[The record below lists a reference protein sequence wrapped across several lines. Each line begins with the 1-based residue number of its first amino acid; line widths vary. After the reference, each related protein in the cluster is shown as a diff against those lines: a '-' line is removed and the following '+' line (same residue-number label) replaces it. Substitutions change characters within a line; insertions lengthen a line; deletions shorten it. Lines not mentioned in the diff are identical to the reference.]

1 MLRSKDET
9 LWPMEKKSLLG
20 RQTDNQGAMST
31 QVSTHKMPVSTLIIA
46 DDHPLFRAAL
56 REAVGQLLTDC
67 EVIEASDVAEL
78 EAAVQGCPSA
88 DLLLL
93 DLHMP
98 GAQGFSTLIGLRTQH
113 PAIPVAVVSASEEPT
128 VIRRVL
134 DFGASAFIPKSAS
147 MDTIGQALHAV
158 LDGQVWVPE
167 SISDASPVADD
178 PDRILADKIARL
190 TPQQFR
196 VLTLLADG
204 RLNKQ
209 IASELDVSEA
219 TVKAH
224 VTAILRKLG
233 LYRRT
238 QVAVL
243 AQRLMQA
250 DGSLVPG
257 EVSSSHHDP
266 DDY

>member
-1 MLRSKDET
+1 MT
-9 LWPMEKKSLLG
+9 A
-20 RQTDNQGAMST
+20 T
-31 QVSTHKMPVSTLIIA
+31 TLIIA

-56 REAVGQLLTDC
+56 REAVAQLLEGV
-67 EVIEASDVAEL
+67 EVVEAADVAGL
-78 EAAVQGCPSA
+78 NAMVQAYPAA
-88 DLLLL
+88 DLLLM

-98 GAQGFSTLIGLRTQH
+98 GAQGFSALIGLRTHH
-113 PAIPVAVVSASEEPT
+113 PAIPIAVVSAAEEPST
-128 VIRRVL
+128 IRRVL

-147 MDTIGQALHAV
+147 METIGSALRTV
-158 LDGQVWVPE
+158 LEGGVWMPPTVHDATLP
-167 SISDASPVADD
+167 SDRADRALASRVAS
-178 PDRILADKIARL
+178 L

-209 IASELDVSEA
+209 IASELEVSEA

-224 VTAILRKLG
+224 VTAILRKLN

-243 AQRLMQA
+243 AQRLIQA
-250 DGSLVPG
+250 DASLMPS
-257 EVSSSHHDP
+257 EIPADELESD
-266 DDY
+266 

>member
-1 MLRSKDET
+1 VYAGDAAGDGAVHKYATDMDRERSF
-9 LWPMEKKSLLG
+9 G
-20 RQTDNQGAMST
+20 IST
-31 QVSTHKMPVSTLIIA
+31 ENMTASTLIIA

-56 REAVGQLLTDC
+56 REAVGQLLDGFS
-67 EVIEASDVAEL
+67 VVEASDVAEL
-78 EAAVQGCPSA
+78 QAAVQANPTA
-88 DLLLL
+88 DLLLM

-98 GAQGFSTLIGLRTQH
+98 GAQGYSTLIGLRTQY

-147 MDTIGQALHAV
+147 MEIMGQALHAV
-158 LDGQVWVPE
+158 LDGAVWVPE
-167 SISDASPVADD
+167 TISDSNTRADD
-178 PDRILADKIARL
+178 ADRELAEKVARL

-243 AQRLMQA
+243 AQRLLQA

-257 EVSSSHHDP
+257 DVGGIPEVDES
-266 DDY
+266 